1 MEFRAHI
8 ILWNWCPHSHFSF
21 DFLKTS
27 IVHMH
32 MIALIAMNLPL
43 DARIRF
49 LKHLAYGDYFL
60 LLPNFIHFIVEISL
74 RFLSSTK
81 INGSKNMLIS
91 LHDFV
96 VFDFILFGQ
105 HCKVLCVHSQRIFE
119 VEDENFWHYHKI
131 PPIFFLLWHNME
143 IQNWSAF
150 VCSVK
155 RFVCISLNNKR
166 E

>member
-1 MEFRAHI
+1 
-8 ILWNWCPHSHFSF
+8 
-21 DFLKTS
+21 
-27 IVHMH
+27 MH

-131 PPIFFLLWHNME
+131 PQYFFYCGTIWKYKIDLLLCV
-143 IQNWSAF
+143 QSSVSFAF
-150 VCSVK
+150 HSITK
-155 RFVCISLNNKR
+155 ESSLQGGFGTIRSKI
-166 E
+166 